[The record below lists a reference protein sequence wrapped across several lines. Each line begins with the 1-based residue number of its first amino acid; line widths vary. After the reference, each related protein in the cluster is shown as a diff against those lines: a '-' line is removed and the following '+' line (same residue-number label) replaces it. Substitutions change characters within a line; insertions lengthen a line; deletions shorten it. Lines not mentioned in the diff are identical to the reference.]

1 MGATSRPD
9 IRVVNYD
16 GHSYYDGHVSYAGT
30 WAYDSTGG
38 NSTEYAYGNKV
49 VEFVLPLDSGDS
61 QDLLMKPGMNYEF
74 RLVFW
79 NNVKSGE
86 PTFATD
92 WSSFWAPVD
101 LY

>member
-1 MGATSRPD
+1 
-9 IRVVNYD
+9 
-16 GHSYYDGHVSYAGT
+16 
-30 WAYDSTGG
+30 
-38 NSTEYAYGNKV
+38 
-49 VEFVLPLDSGDS
+49 
-61 QDLLMKPGMNYEF
+61 MKPGMNYEF